1 MNLHFTSIQNG
12 VALLRRLSFIVLFGL
27 LVAGCGSQN
36 RNKLSP
42 DDLHFAAFYADYL
55 ARSGTS
61 AQSNAAPASELTAA
75 GLDTL
80 FVRHKLDQ
88 KTFDARLQA
97 YSRDPELWRNVLQQV
112 RRNLGE
118 QKQ

>member
-1 MNLHFTSIQNG
+1 MYKALARVRSLSFLALF
-12 VALLRRLSFIVLFGL
+12 ALLI
-27 LVAGCGSQN
+27 AGCGLQTQE
-36 RNKLSP
+36 KLNT
-42 DDLHFAAFYADYL
+42 DDLHFASFYADYL
-55 ARSGTS
+55 ARSGVTAKGDTPPLADLTS
-61 AQSNAAPASELTAA
+61 S

-97 YSRDPELWRNVLQQV
+97 YSRDPELWRKVLQEV
-112 RRNLGE
+112 RRNLAS

>member
-1 MNLHFTSIQNG
+1 MNLHFTPIQKG
-12 VALLRRLSFIVLFGL
+12 VALLRRLSFIALFGL

-36 RNKLSP
+36 RDKLSA

-55 ARSGTS
+55 ARSGG
-61 AQSNAAPASELTAA
+61 ASEESAVPYTALTAA

-80 FVRHKLDQ
+80 FARHKLNQ
-88 KTFDARLQA
+88 RIFDARLRA
-97 YSRDPELWRNVLQQV
+97 YSRDPELWRKVLQEV
-112 RRNLGE
+112 RRNLDE